1 MQARAKYLVIID
13 AGGAMV
19 ALLFDAQR
27 HQVAEFDAAT
37 EEVAVMTAGLQ
48 PAADGAAVEWDAAL
62 RGHSASERAKAAV
75 YTLDV

>member
-1 MQARAKYLVIID
+1 MQTRAKYLVIID
-13 AGGAMV
+13 AGGSMV

-37 EEVAVMTAGLQ
+37 EEVAVMTAGLV
-48 PAADGAAVEWDAAL
+48 PAREGGATEWNQAL
-62 RGHSASERAKAAV
+62 FGHSALERAAASV